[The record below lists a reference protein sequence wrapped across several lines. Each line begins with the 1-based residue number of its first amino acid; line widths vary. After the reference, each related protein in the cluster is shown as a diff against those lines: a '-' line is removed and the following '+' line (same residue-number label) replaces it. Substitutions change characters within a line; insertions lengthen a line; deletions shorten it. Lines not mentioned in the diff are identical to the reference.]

1 MKIIF
6 LAPSVRKPVG
16 GVKVIYQQVAVLNQI
31 LPVGSTAVILHPN
44 TLTHR
49 DRWFD
54 NGVPQMRAFFK
65 LQRVH
70 GRLSFS
76 NIRGIFD
83 PANDIV
89 VIPEVWVRKYG
100 VQLLRQGVRYAIYV
114 QNGYFMSKGD
124 RNDLDEAYAGA
135 QCVLTISDDASE
147 CVAMAFPAAKQ
158 KILRIHYSVRS
169 DLFSAS
175 AEKQNLI
182 TYMPRKLPDHSQKV
196 LFFLHA
202 HLLKNWTV
210 QPISGLN
217 EQGVAQLLSKSK
229 VFMSFSHFEGC
240 PLPPLEAALSGNKVV
255 GYTGQGAQEYW
266 RPEIFTAIESGNVTG
281 YAQSVLQ
288 AVSAWEKEDQVPS
301 MSLAMSELANC
312 YSADHEKADLL
323 AFVNRLSE
331 KTQGP
336 ASGACH

>member
-6 LAPSVRKPVG
+6 LVPSVRKPVG

-31 LPVGSTAVILHPN
+31 LPAGATAVILHPN
-44 TLTHR
+44 TLKYS

-54 NGVPQMRAFFK
+54 NGAPQMRAFFK
-65 LQRVH
+65 LQRVY
-70 GRLSFS
+70 GKFSFT
-76 NIRGIFD
+76 NILGVFD

-100 VQLLRQGVRYAIYV
+100 VQLLRQGITYAIYV

-124 RNDLDEAYAGA
+124 RNDLDEAYTGA

-147 CVAMAFPAAKQ
+147 CVAMAFPAAQ
-158 KILRIHYSVRS
+158 KNILRMHYSVRS
-169 DLFSAS
+169 DLFSACKQ
-175 AEKQNLI
+175 KQNVI

-196 LFFLHA
+196 LFFLHS
-202 HLLKNWTV
+202 HLPRNWNV
-210 QPISGLN
+210 QPINGLN

-255 GYTGQGAQEYW
+255 GYTGQGGKEYW

-281 YAQSVLQ
+281 YTQAVLQ
-288 AVSAWEKEDQVPS
+288 AVSAWEKEDQVPPMRS
-301 MSLAMSELANC
+301 AISELANC
-312 YSADHEKADLL
+312 YSADHEKADLQE
-323 AFVNRLSE
+323 FVTRMSV
-331 KTQGP
+331 KIQDRYRCT
-336 ASGACH
+336 